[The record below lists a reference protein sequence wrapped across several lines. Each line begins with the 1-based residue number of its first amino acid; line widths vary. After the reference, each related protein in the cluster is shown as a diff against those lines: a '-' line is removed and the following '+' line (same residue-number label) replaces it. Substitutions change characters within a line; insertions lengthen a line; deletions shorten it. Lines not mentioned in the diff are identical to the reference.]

1 MPKFVLL
8 LHENP
13 SDFQAWSPEEMQAC
27 IERYR
32 AWSDGLL
39 AQGKMLGG
47 KKLQEEGGR
56 HLRRSKT
63 GTASEVTVADGPYAE
78 AKEVLGGLFEIEA
91 ADYEEA
97 VALAGTCPHL
107 DFGWIEVREIDSR
120 G

>member
-8 LHENP
+8 LRENP
-13 SDFQAWSPEEMQAC
+13 SDSQSWSPEDMQKC

-56 HLRRSKT
+56 HLRRNGS
-63 GTASEVTVADGPYAE
+63 GEVTVADGPYAE
-78 AKEVLGGLFEIEA
+78 AKEVIGGLFEIEA
-91 ADYEEA
+91 ADYDEA
-97 VALAGTCPHL
+97 VSLAGTCPHL
-107 DFGWIEVREIDSR
+107 EFGWIEVRQIDSR

>member
-8 LHENP
+8 LRETP
-13 SDFQAWSPEEMQAC
+13 SDFQSWSPEEMQTC

-39 AQGKMLGG
+39 AQGKMVGG

-56 HLRRSKT
+56 HVRRSNGT
-63 GTASEVTVADGPYAE
+63 GSEVTVVDGPYAE
-78 AKEVLGGLFEIEA
+78 AKEALGGLFEIEA
-91 ADYEEA
+91 ADYDEA
-97 VALAGTCPHL
+97 VALASTCPHL
-107 DFGWIEVREIDSR
+107 DFGWIEVRQIDSH